1 MPVPRIAVPGR
12 LPLIV
17 MSEEPATVT
26 DVTRGVEESG
36 TPASPEEGA
45 ERRGLF
51 GWWRGSHP
59 TFAALVGFYAG
70 LLYIIVVPG
79 VAGAILAAVF
89 GQDRA
94 EELFPWLALTLVV
107 PLALLLPR
115 KTRRFAE
122 FVWLGIIS
130 TFIVVVGVAALVLWL
145 MIEHS

>member
-1 MPVPRIAVPGR
+1 
-12 LPLIV
+12 
-17 MSEEPATVT
+17 MSEKPATVADASV
-26 DVTRGVEESG
+26 DVPVDVEESVP
-36 TPASPEEGA
+36 PAPEEPG
-45 ERRGLF
+45 RRGLF

-70 LLYIIVVPG
+70 LVYIIVVPG
-79 VAGAILAAVF
+79 VAGAIMAAVF

-94 EELFPWLALTLVV
+94 EELFPWLGLSLVV
-107 PLALLLPR
+107 PLALLVPR

-145 MIEHS
+145 MVEHT

>member
-1 MPVPRIAVPGR
+1 
-12 LPLIV
+12 
-17 MSEEPATVT
+17 MSEKPATVT
-26 DVTRGVEESG
+26 DADVPVDVEAPESAAPAEETPERHGV
-36 TPASPEEGA
+36 
-45 ERRGLF
+45 F

-70 LLYIIVVPG
+70 LVYIIVVPG
-79 VAGAILAAVF
+79 VAGAILAAAF

-94 EELFPWLALTLVV
+94 EELFPWLGLTLVV

-145 MIEHS
+145 MVEHT